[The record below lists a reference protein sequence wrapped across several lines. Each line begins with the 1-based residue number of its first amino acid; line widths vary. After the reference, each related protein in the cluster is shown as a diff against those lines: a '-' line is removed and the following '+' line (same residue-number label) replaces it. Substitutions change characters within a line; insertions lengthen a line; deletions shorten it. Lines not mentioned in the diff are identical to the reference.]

1 MSARDRYLANADR
14 CFVLADQLPGRETKR
29 SLLQARDSWLL
40 LARLEEAAKARGAH
54 LLAGGRPSEARRPA
68 CAKRAAVLR

>member
-1 MSARDRYLANADR
+1 MSAREQYLANADR
-14 CFVLADQLPGRETKR
+14 CFVLADQHPGPETKR

-40 LARLEEAAKARGAH
+40 LARLDEATDVRSPTVFP
-54 LLAGGRPSEARRPA
+54 AGTAPGARRPA